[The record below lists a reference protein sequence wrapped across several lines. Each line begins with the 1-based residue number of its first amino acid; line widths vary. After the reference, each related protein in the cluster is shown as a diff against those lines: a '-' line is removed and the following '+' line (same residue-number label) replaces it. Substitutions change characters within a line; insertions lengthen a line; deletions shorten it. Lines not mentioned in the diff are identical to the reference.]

1 MTREHGVAGWL
12 VVLATLSLGGC
23 GAGDRAER
31 VEARVPVQV
40 RDVGTGDVED
50 TIVATGTLR
59 SGVSASLYA
68 ESPGLLKV
76 ARAPSG
82 RELREGDQIEAGQM
96 LAEITGDEVRLA
108 ARTEATLERYE
119 VAQRDFDVKR
129 RLFAEGLISSFE
141 LEQAEASLAEAKA
154 EWERSRLIETRTR
167 MISPIDGTVM
177 RLARDEQGRRIA
189 DGQRVAVGSL
199 IAEIAP
205 TDKLVADIDLVGQDA
220 LRVEP
225 EMAALVRYFAW
236 DERRFP
242 ARVTRLAPNFDPV
255 TRAHR
260 AEITV
265 DNGEGL
271 LRPGMFIE
279 ATIVVERRDGV
290 PVVPRE
296 AVTERGGRNV
306 VFVVENQKVSERPV
320 GLGLGDDRIVEVL
333 SGVREGEQ
341 IVVRGLETLADG
353 TPIRIS
359 GS

>member
-1 MTREHGVAGWL
+1 MTSDRVAAGWL
-12 VVLATLSLGGC
+12 VVLSLAQLSGC
-23 GAGDRAER
+23 SAGERADR

-40 RDVGTGDVED
+40 REIGTGNVED

-59 SGVSASLYA
+59 SGFSATLYA
-68 ESPGLLKV
+68 ESSGLLKV
-76 ARAPSG
+76 ARTPSG
-82 RELREGDQIEAGQM
+82 RELREGDRIEAGQL
-96 LAEITGDEVRLA
+96 LAEITGEEVRLA
-108 ARTEATLERYE
+108 ARSEATLERYE

-154 EWERSRLIETRTR
+154 EWERSQLTETRTR

-189 DGQRVAVGSL
+189 DGQRVAMGAL

-205 TDKLVADIDLVGQDA
+205 TDELVADIDLVGQDA
-220 LRVEP
+220 MRVEP
-225 EMAALVRYFAW
+225 GMPVLVRYFAW

-265 DNGEGL
+265 DNGEGS
-271 LRPGMFIE
+271 LRPGMFVE
-279 ATIVVERRDGV
+279 ATIVIERRDGV

-306 VFVVENQKVSERPV
+306 VFVVDNQKVSERPV
-320 GLGLGDDRIVEVL
+320 GLGLGDDRIVEVV
-333 SGVREGEQ
+333 SGAREGEQ
-341 IVVRGLETLADG
+341 VVVRGLETLADG